1 METINDVLHFL
12 DYLDSV
18 ADLENHEYSNFGR
31 VKKFLK
37 DNFQDVD
44 LEQLTHM
51 LGVVND
57 LHILFLNQ
65 DFNKYNPLI
74 ESIRERI
81 FTLNEKKTIGERMV
95 LYL

>member
-12 DYLDSV
+12 NYLDSV

-31 VKKFLK
+31 VKNVLK

-44 LEQLTHM
+44 LEQLILM
-51 LGVVND
+51 LGVVDD

-65 DFNKYNPLI
+65 DFNEYNPLI
-74 ESIRERI
+74 ESLRERI
-81 FTLNEKKTIGERMV
+81 FTLYKKKTIDES
-95 LYL
+95 

>member
-12 DYLDSV
+12 NYLDSV
-18 ADLENHEYSNFGR
+18 VDLENHEYSNFDC
-31 VKKFLK
+31 VKKVLK

-44 LEQLTHM
+44 LGQLIHM
-51 LGVVND
+51 LGVVDD

-74 ESIRERI
+74 ESLRERI
-81 FTLNEKKTIGERMV
+81 FTLYEKKTIDES
-95 LYL
+95 